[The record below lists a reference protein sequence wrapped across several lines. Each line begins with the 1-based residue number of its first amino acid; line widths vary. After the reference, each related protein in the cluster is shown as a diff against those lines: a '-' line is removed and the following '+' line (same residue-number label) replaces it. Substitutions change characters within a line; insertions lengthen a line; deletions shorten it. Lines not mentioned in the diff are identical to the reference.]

1 MRLGNGRAPLSWTRT
16 WHKALFSQR
25 TRPCSGRAGEPHITS
40 PISPPLRWELQ
51 TEAGAGTLQE
61 VTNRKERPPVKRRQT
76 FRVHVYASKHAH
88 KRAHSSA
95 CGSSCAAAL
104 LLWAEPETVKIEV
117 MHSPL
122 WTQCSWFCTECTH
135 NQDTKPRFSG
145 RKPQL

>member
-76 FRVHVYASKHAH
+76 FRVHVYASEHAH